1 MYVVEHVQ
9 VYQQIEQFVYDVV
22 GVVGVVGGDV
32 EEYGVYVEKL
42 GGIGGVEIGVCGFG
56 YQYEDLIGNSLYV
69 VIPKSVLTC
78 SQPKISLTLTPKV
91 YLSLR
96 LII

>member
-1 MYVVEHVQ
+1 MQ

-22 GVVGVVGGDV
+22 GGEGESGV

-56 YQYEDLIGNSLYV
+56 YQYEDLIGNSVYV

-78 SQPKISLTLTPKV
+78 PQPQISLTLTPKV

>member
-1 MYVVEHVQ
+1 MQ
-9 VYQQIEQFVYDVV
+9 VYQQIEQFVYD
-22 GVVGVVGGDV
+22 VVGVVGGDV

-42 GGIGGVEIGVCGFG
+42 GGFGGVEIGVCGFG
-56 YQYEDLIGNSLYV
+56 YQYEDLIGNSVYV

-78 SQPKISLTLTPKV
+78 PQPQISLTLTPKV

>member
-1 MYVVEHVQ
+1 MQ
-9 VYQQIEQFVYDVV
+9 VYQQIEQFVYD
-22 GVVGVVGGDV
+22 VVGVVGGDV

-42 GGIGGVEIGVCGFG
+42 GGIGGVEIGVCGFV
-56 YQYEDLIGNSLYV
+56 YQYEDLIGNSVYV
-69 VIPKSVLTC
+69 VIPSSVLTC
-78 SQPKISLTLTPKV
+78 PQPQISLTLTPKV

>member
-1 MYVVEHVQ
+1 MQ
-9 VYQQIEQFVYDVV
+9 VYQQIEQFVYD
-22 GVVGVVGGDV
+22 VVGVVGGDV

-56 YQYEDLIGNSLYV
+56 YQYEDLIGNSVYV

-78 SQPKISLTLTPKV
+78 PQPQISLTLTPKV

>member
-1 MYVVEHVQ
+1 M
-9 VYQQIEQFVYDVV
+9 YQQIEQFVYD
-22 GVVGVVGGDV
+22 VVGVVGGDV

-56 YQYEDLIGNSLYV
+56 YQYEDLIGNSVYV

-78 SQPKISLTLTPKV
+78 PQPQISLTLTPKV

>member
-22 GVVGVVGGDV
+22 GGDGGDGGV